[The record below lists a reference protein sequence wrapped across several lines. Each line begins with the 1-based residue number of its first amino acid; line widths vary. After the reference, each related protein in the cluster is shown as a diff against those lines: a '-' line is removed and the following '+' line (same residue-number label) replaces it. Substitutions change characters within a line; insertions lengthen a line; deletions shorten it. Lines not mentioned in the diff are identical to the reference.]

1 MPRSFSGLFGLVL
14 ALAVVLGADVG
25 KVATMIDFRRGDE
38 LWPSIN
44 DGVMGGVSRGE
55 MVRSSS
61 GFASFRGT
69 VSFDNNGGFAS
80 VRSRPEAH
88 DLSGFDALR
97 LRVRGDGKRYGFR
110 LRTATSLDGVSYQ
123 VSISPPAGEWVE
135 LVLPLADFEP
145 VYRGRVVPDHPPLD
159 PSKIRTFGL
168 LISRQEGPFRLDV
181 DQVSAVA
188 TKPVGKS

>member
-1 MPRSFSGLFGLVL
+1 MPRGFSVLLGLAL

-25 KVATMIDFRRGDE
+25 KVATMIDFTRGDE

-44 DGVMGGVSRGE
+44 DGVMGGVSSGE

-88 DLSGFDALR
+88 DLSGFDALL

-123 VSISPPAGEWVE
+123 ASISPPEGEWVE
-135 LVLPLADFEP
+135 LVLPLEDFEP

-159 PSKIRTFGL
+159 RSRIRTFGL
-168 LISRQEGPFRLDV
+168 LISRQEGPFQLDV
-181 DQVSAVA
+181 ARISAVA
-188 TKPVGKS
+188 TEPDDGP